1 VTNAEAV
8 AWLSQ
13 LSPSIIRLGLDRVQ
27 AALAALK
34 NPQTKYPAI
43 HVAGTNGKGSTCA
56 FAAACLQQQGYRV
69 GLYTSPHLVRI
80 NERFQV
86 GGVPIEDDV
95 LGKRVNEVL
104 AIVGPDHALTFFEFG
119 TVVALWHFA
128 QEKIDVA
135 VLETGLGGRL
145 DAVTCA
151 RPSVTAI
158 TSISFDHME
167 HLGKSLAEIAFE
179 KAGILKPSVPVVVAN
194 QSPVVIDVIERHAR
208 KVGAPVRLEGRD
220 FRFEHDADGKHFTY
234 RGMRTS
240 VPGLTLGLRGPHQVH
255 NAAVALA
262 CLELLEDRGI
272 QISQAHARTG
282 LATAKWPGRLEE
294 FAGPPLVV
302 LDGAH
307 NPGGMIALSMALDA
321 LYAGRKIHLVFG
333 VLADKDH
340 LPMLRTVLPK
350 CGAAYLAPVASLRTL
365 EPSDFIADARAFC
378 PNVQAFESAEA
389 AFGAARSAAS
399 PEDLVLVAGSLVLV
413 GQIKAVLES

>member
-1 VTNAEAV
+1 MNNAEAV
-8 AWLSQ
+8 TWLTQ
-13 LSPSIIRLGLDRVQ
+13 LSASNIRLGLDRVQ

-34 NPQTKYPAI
+34 GPQTRYPAI

-56 FAAACLQQQGYRV
+56 FAAACLKQQGYRT

-80 NERFQV
+80 NERFQIN
-86 GGVPIEDDV
+86 GEPIPDGL
-95 LGKRVNEVL
+95 LGQRVNEVL

-167 HLGKSLAEIAFE
+167 HLGTTLTDIAYE
-179 KAGILKPSVPVVVAN
+179 KAGILKPGVPVVISA
-194 QSPVVIDVIERHAR
+194 QSPQVIEVIERQAR

-220 FRFEHDADGKHFTY
+220 FLFEAEPDRKHFTY

-240 VPGLTLGLRGPHQVH
+240 VGGLFPALRGPHQVH
-255 NAAVALA
+255 NAAAALA

-272 QISQAHARTG
+272 KISRDNARLG
-282 LATAKWPGRLEE
+282 LSTTKWPGRLEE
-294 FAGPPLVV
+294 IPGTPRVV
-302 LDGAH
+302 IDGAH
-307 NPGGMIALSMALDA
+307 NPGGMIALSMAIDA
-321 LYAGRKIHLVFG
+321 MYAGKKIHVVFG
-333 VLADKDH
+333 ALAEKDYAS
-340 LPMLRTVLPK
+340 MLRTLLPK
-350 CGAAYLAPVASLRTL
+350 CHAVYLTPVASLRTL
-365 EPSDFIADARAFC
+365 EPSDFVDEAKALCPRVGVFGSARDAF
-378 PNVQAFESAEA
+378 A
-389 AFGAARSAAS
+389 AAKAAAS
-399 PEDLVLVAGSLVLV
+399 PEDLVLVAGSLVLA
-413 GQIKAVLES
+413 GEIKAALG